1 MCALSLLSSKS
12 LYDLFCNTEKNC
24 CHVKGPKKY
33 CRNALFF
40 IFPISQKKKGNS
52 KVGLR
57 RHELK
62 FPRFVGFQTCLFIT
76 TCNSMILSKT
86 CFDIMFSRLKMEG
99 LVLRYQESNHSLK
112 VFCTCFKSTSTSIN
126 HHLKLWH

>member
-1 MCALSLLSSKS
+1 MHYCYL
-12 LYDLFCNTEKNC
+12 
-24 CHVKGPKKY
+24 VPKVCMTFSATQKRIVVMWKVQ
-33 CRNALFF
+33 RNIVETPYFSFSPFLK
-40 IFPISQKKKGNS
+40 IKKKGNS

-62 FPRFVGFQTCLFIT
+62 FPRFVGFQTCLFTT

-99 LVLRYQESNHSLK
+99 LVSRYQESNHSLK